1 MKRNGKVLNAK
12 ASKDGRRML
21 RNIRNNYPWLAKE
34 ASALLG
40 RGAEFAATFAAAVK
54 MTAWEGTITGM
65 NVAILT
71 KAAYDENAAAQLAS
85 EYSDAGWT
93 QIVEAIRFIGSQ

>member
-12 ASKDGRRML
+12 AVKAGRRML
-21 RNIRNNYPWLAKE
+21 RRMKKNYHWLAKE
-34 ASALLG
+34 TSVLLG
-40 RGAEFAATFAAAVK
+40 RGAEFAADFSHAAK
-54 MTAWEGTITGM
+54 MTAWEGTITGL
-65 NVAILT
+65 NIAILV